1 MNGLKKGKYEEIYIE
16 DSIKGPIELKGNI
29 KYLVCSI
36 AVFMSIFHLYTGTF
50 GLLIALRQRSLHL
63 LLGLV
68 LIYFLYPTFRIGINK
83 KVTLINKI
91 DILLIILSILAT
103 GYMFI
108 YYPAIMRRPSL
119 PITSD
124 LIAGGLCILLVL
136 EAARRTTGITLPIVA
151 LLFLLY
157 AYFGSYFPG
166 FLYHRGFNLKRIIDH
181 MYLGTEGIFGIPI
194 GVSASFVYLFI
205 LFGAFL
211 GKCGLSELFIN
222 LASAL
227 TGKSAGGPA
236 KVAVVASGFMG
247 SISGSS
253 IANVVSTGAFTIP
266 VMKEVGYDKNFA
278 GAVEAAA
285 STGGQ
290 IMPPVMGAAAFIM
303 AEFLGINYLS
313 ICAAAAIPAII
324 YFFSVGLMV
333 HFRAKKIGLSGM
345 KEVPNVKSLLIK
357 KGYLFLPVIVI
368 VYFLIAGY
376 TPLRA
381 AVMGIFSAVIVGL
394 INKMKFMDILSALEE
409 AAYSALTV
417 VAACATA
424 GMIVGVVTLTGIGL
438 KLAHMI
444 VIIAGNNLFLGIFFT
459 MVASIILGM
468 GLPTTAKYIVLAT
481 IACPALIRLG
491 VAPLAAHL
499 VVFYFGIFADVT
511 PPVAVAAYAA
521 TGLSGGDSMKTGFI
535 ALRLALA
542 GFLVPYVFSF
552 DAGLLGI
559 NTTAIHTLILILTT
573 MIGVISLAGA
583 LEGYLVTKAKIYE
596 RILLAIGAFLLI
608 NPTIFM
614 DILGIVIL
622 LSVIILQKLRI
633 RRIND

>member
-1 MNGLKKGKYEEIYIE
+1 MNDSKKEKHKNISIE
-16 DSIKGPIELKGNI
+16 DIFKVPIELKGNI
-29 KYLVCSI
+29 KYLISFI
-36 AVFMSIFHLYTGTF
+36 AMFMSIFHLYTGTF

-68 LIYFLYPTFRIGINK
+68 LIYFLYPSFKNGNSE
-83 KVTLINKI
+83 KVKSIHKL

-108 YYPAIMRRPSL
+108 YYPDIMRRPSL

-124 LIAGGLCILLVL
+124 LIAGGLCILLIL
-136 EAARRTTGITLPIVA
+136 EAARRTVGITLPIVA
-151 LLFLLY
+151 SIFLLY
-157 AYFGSYFPG
+157 AYFGNYFPG
-166 FLYHRGFNLKRIIDH
+166 FLYHRGFSLKRIIDH
-181 MYLGTEGIFGIPI
+181 MYMGTEGIFGIPI

-211 GKCGLSELFIN
+211 GKCGLSEVFIK

-227 TGKSAGGPA
+227 AGKSAGGPA
-236 KVAVVASGFMG
+236 KVAVISSAFMG

-266 VMKEVGYDKNFA
+266 LMKQVGYDKNFA

-290 IMPPVMGAAAFIM
+290 ILPPVMGAAAFIM
-303 AEFLGINYLS
+303 AEFLGIGYLS

-345 KEVPNVKSLLIK
+345 KEVPNIKPLLIK
-357 KGYLFLPVIVI
+357 RGYLFLPVIVI

-381 AVMGIFSAVIVGL
+381 AVMGIFSTVIVGL
-394 INKMKFMDILSALEE
+394 INRMKFRDILNALEE
-409 AAYSALTV
+409 AAYNALTV

-444 VIIAGNNLFLGIFFT
+444 VSIAGNNLLLGIFFT
-459 MVASIILGM
+459 MGASIILGM
-468 GLPTTAKYIVLAT
+468 GLPTTAKYIVLVT
-481 IACPALIRLG
+481 IAGPALVRLG
-491 VAPLAAHL
+491 VIPLAAHL
-499 VVFYFGIFADVT
+499 VVFYFGIFADIT

-521 TGLSGGDSMKTGFI
+521 AGLSGGNAIKTGYI
-535 ALRLALA
+535 AFRLASA
-542 GFLVPYVFSF
+542 GFLVPYVFAF
-552 DAGLLGI
+552 DSGLLGI
-559 NTTAIHTLILILTT
+559 NTTAVHVLILISTT
-573 MIGVISLAGA
+573 IMGVISLAGA
-583 LEGYLVTKAKIYE
+583 LEGYLISKTKIYE
-596 RILLAIGAFLLI
+596 QILLAVGAFLLI
-608 NPTIFM
+608 NPNTSM

-622 LSVIILQKLRI
+622 LFVIILQKLRI
-633 RRIND
+633 RKIKD

>member
-83 KVTLINKI
+83 KVTLIHKI